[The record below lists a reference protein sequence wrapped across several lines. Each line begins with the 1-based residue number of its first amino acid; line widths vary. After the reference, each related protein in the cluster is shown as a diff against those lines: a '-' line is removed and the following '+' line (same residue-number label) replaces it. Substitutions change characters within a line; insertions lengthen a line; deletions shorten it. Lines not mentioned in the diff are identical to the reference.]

1 MEPLTQDTLNILKS
15 IEEYLFDDD
24 DDARP
29 ISKSSTLVTTQ
40 LYPQNNNNNNI
51 EEVTTFNL
59 SLDNSNIQLYPQN
72 NNNNIEEVTTFNLSL
87 DNSNNDGPLLD
98 YIYSSIAAAEKGI
111 DYNETFRIYCCKP
124 RKATNTNDGMMSYV
138 KNTPH
143 ANYIGVRRRPWGRFA
158 AEIRDPNRKGY
169 RLWLGTYNTA
179 IDAARAYDRA
189 AYEFRGSKARINF
202 PHEVGRWS
210 IKSSSSTSSSSSF
223 SSSNSSAKTVQ
234 VQHAGSKRHRNDEV
248 EKDMEDDDYCQ
259 IIDDQPIIKMPR
271 VF

>member
-1 MEPLTQDTLNILKS
+1 MESLTQNTLTVLKS
-15 IEEYLFDDD
+15 IEEHLLNDDD
-24 DDARP
+24 DHHHNVS
-29 ISKSSTLVTTQ
+29 ISSSSTSFTSQ
-40 LYPQNNNNNNI
+40 SYPQNYHCNI
-51 EEVTTFNL
+51 EEVSTFNF
-59 SLDNSNIQLYPQN
+59 SFNNSNK
-72 NNNNIEEVTTFNLSL
+72 
-87 DNSNNDGPLLD
+87 DDPLLD
-98 YIYSSIAAAEKGI
+98 YIYSSLAAVEGI
-111 DYNETFRIYCCKP
+111 DYDETFRIYYSKP
-124 RKATNTNDGMMSYV
+124 RMANIKNVRSHAKS
-138 KNTPH
+138 NTPH